1 MLEFNKEFLKE
12 INACKWLKNCGNY
25 EDLAFDFP
33 VQIAKNKKN
42 AKKNSTLIPI
52 AKFCLYLHKIFRRF
66 RFAETAT
73 PFFGLRRTQENDG

>member
-33 VQIAKNKKN
+33 VQIAKNKK
-42 AKKNSTLIPI
+42 KCS
-52 AKFCLYLHKIFRRF
+52 FCNTE
-66 RFAETAT
+66 FANKEINITFA
-73 PFFGLRRTQENDG
+73 

>member
-33 VQIAKNKKN
+33 VQIAKNKKKCN
-42 AKKNSTLIPI
+42 QEYTFIGLGKYLFGKTR
-52 AKFCLYLHKIFRRF
+52 KFYSFLAF
-66 RFAETAT
+66 ES
-73 PFFGLRRTQENDG
+73 

>member
-33 VQIAKNKKN
+33 VQIAKNKKMQSRVYVHWIG
-42 AKKNSTLIPI
+42 KIPVWKDEEI
-52 AKFCLYLHKIFRRF
+52 LQFSCI
-66 RFAETAT
+66 
-73 PFFGLRRTQENDG
+73 